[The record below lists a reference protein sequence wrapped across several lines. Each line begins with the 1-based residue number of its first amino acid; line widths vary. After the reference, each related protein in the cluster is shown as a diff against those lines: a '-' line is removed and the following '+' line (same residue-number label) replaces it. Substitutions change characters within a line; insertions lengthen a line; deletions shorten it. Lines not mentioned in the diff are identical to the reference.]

1 MYLKINLFFI
11 LFLFLC
17 SPFKGISQSFEKEAE
32 KKHTI
37 TWTGVSQLKVNDVDS
52 ISFISFNNA
61 IYKNNL
67 PYYLYRI
74 NLSEPYSYTAAILNE
89 NFIECTLEEEKVIEG
104 SYLTEE
110 FQVVSEILYEKKEPV
125 LGVSILPI
133 RKNPFSGKYEK
144 LISFQINLT
153 KNSLLSTERGT
164 RIYATN
170 SVLATGK
177 WYKIGVSQNGIFK
190 LTYED
195 LTKLGMDVSSIN
207 PKNIRIYGN
216 GGGILPENNFIPRH
230 DDLIENA
237 IFVSG
242 ELDNKFNSD
251 DYILFYGESPK
262 QWNYNPSQKKSFH
275 QTNYYSNYTYY
286 FICADLGPG
295 KRITQQASVSAPA
308 NKFVSKFN
316 DYLCHEKD
324 SFNLIISGKEWYGEL
339 FDIQTAYTFQ
349 FSFPSIDINS
359 KVFLRTDIASRYG
372 APSSYKINADGNTF
386 YSMINASSSTN
397 VYANSSIDSL
407 SFYPSGSPITI
418 TITKNTTNAIGWLNF
433 IELNA
438 VRNLALS
445 EPQLI
450 FRNYETVGIGNISEY
465 TITNFSSTSKIWDI
479 TDPHQ
484 IKEQLYLTAGNN
496 GVFSAATDTLKTFV
510 AFTGQTYYSPNLIG
524 LIANQNLH
532 GLPLSD
538 FIIITHPDFV
548 SQANEIANIH
558 STHDNLSS
566 VIVTPNQIYNEFS
579 SGMQDVSAI
588 RDFIKMFYDRAQQ
601 ADEMPKYLLLFGDA
615 SYDYK
620 DRISKNTNFVP
631 TFQSYDG
638 LGQSVSW
645 CSDDFFGFL
654 DNTEGAYVSSLL
666 DIGIGRFPVTTTT
679 EANTMVQKVRT
690 YLEKN
695 NPLAINNS
703 SVNYTSTPSG
713 DWRNTVCFIAD
724 DEDGNI
730 FFSSSESI
738 ANEVDTSFNLINI
751 DKIYSDSYIQETGA
765 GGQRYPQVNESINNR
780 VGKGALI
787 INYIGHGGET
797 GWSLERILQVT
808 DIQSWK
814 NIKNMPLFLTATCEF
829 SRYDDPSR
837 TSAGEYVLL
846 NKSGGGIALLTTS
859 RLAFSNSNH
868 NYNTRFFEHVFKLN
882 EGKYPTLG
890 ELNMLSKNS
899 GLTVDY
905 QIRNFVLLGDPA
917 LRLSYPE
924 NKVITTQ
931 INGHPVGTIKD
942 TLNAFNHVTVSGI
955 IQNTLGEK
963 LTNFNGVVYPS
974 VYDKKTITTTLG
986 NDPGSYPATYNIQKS
1001 ILYKG
1006 KVSVINGEFTFSFI
1020 VPKDISYNYGVG
1032 RISYYAEDGQTNANG
1047 YYENEHF
1054 IIGGTSNLIL
1064 NDSKGPDMELYLN
1077 DTNFVFGGTTDE
1089 NPVLIAHLNDISGIN
1104 TAGNGIGH
1112 DIVAVIDDNTDRSV
1126 VLNDYY
1132 EADLDSYQTGKVRYP
1147 FAKLSDGMHTLKLK
1161 VWDIY
1166 NNSSE
1171 KIIEFIVA
1179 ESGEIALTHVLNYP
1193 NPFTTNTSFYFEHNQ
1208 SYCEMDVKIEIFTIS
1223 GKLIKTI
1230 DKKIQT
1236 MGFRPDPIP
1245 WDGLDEFGDPIGKG
1259 VYIYKLKVKDENG
1272 KTAEKIEKLVIIR

>member
-1 MYLKINLFFI
+1 
-11 LFLFLC
+11 
-17 SPFKGISQSFEKEAE
+17 
-32 KKHTI
+32 
-37 TWTGVSQLKVNDVDS
+37 
-52 ISFISFNNA
+52 
-61 IYKNNL
+61 
-67 PYYLYRI
+67 
-74 NLSEPYSYTAAILNE
+74 
-89 NFIECTLEEEKVIEG
+89 
-104 SYLTEE
+104 
-110 FQVVSEILYEKKEPV
+110 
-125 LGVSILPI
+125 
-133 RKNPFSGKYEK
+133 
-144 LISFQINLT
+144 
-153 KNSLLSTERGT
+153 
-164 RIYATN
+164 
-170 SVLATGK
+170 
-177 WYKIGVSQNGIFK
+177 
-190 LTYED
+190 
-195 LTKLGMDVSSIN
+195 
-207 PKNIRIYGN
+207 
-216 GGGILPENNFIPRH
+216 
-230 DDLIENA
+230 
-237 IFVSG
+237 
-242 ELDNKFNSD
+242 
-251 DYILFYGESPK
+251 
-262 QWNYNPSQKKSFH
+262 
-275 QTNYYSNYTYY
+275 
-286 FICADLGPG
+286 
-295 KRITQQASVSAPA
+295 
-308 NKFVSKFN
+308 
-316 DYLCHEKD
+316 
-324 SFNLIISGKEWYGEL
+324 
-339 FDIQTAYTFQ
+339 
-349 FSFPSIDINS
+349 
-359 KVFLRTDIASRYG
+359 
-372 APSSYKINADGNTF
+372 
-386 YSMINASSSTN
+386 
-397 VYANSSIDSL
+397 
-407 SFYPSGSPITI
+407 
-418 TITKNTTNAIGWLNF
+418 
-433 IELNA
+433 
-438 VRNLALS
+438 
-445 EPQLI
+445 
-450 FRNYETVGIGNISEY
+450 
-465 TITNFSSTSKIWDI
+465 
-479 TDPHQ
+479 
-484 IKEQLYLTAGNN
+484 
-496 GVFSAATDTLKTFV
+496 
-510 AFTGQTYYSPNLIG
+510 
-524 LIANQNLH
+524 
-532 GLPLSD
+532 
-538 FIIITHPDFV
+538 
-548 SQANEIANIH
+548 
-558 STHDNLSS
+558 
-566 VIVTPNQIYNEFS
+566 
-579 SGMQDVSAI
+579 
-588 RDFIKMFYDRAQQ
+588 
-601 ADEMPKYLLLFGDA
+601 
-615 SYDYK
+615 
-620 DRISKNTNFVP
+620 
-631 TFQSYDG
+631 
-638 LGQSVSW
+638 
-645 CSDDFFGFL
+645 
-654 DNTEGAYVSSLL
+654 
-666 DIGIGRFPVTTTT
+666 
-679 EANTMVQKVRT
+679 
-690 YLEKN
+690 
-695 NPLAINNS
+695 
-703 SVNYTSTPSG
+703 
-713 DWRNTVCFIAD
+713 
-724 DEDGNI
+724 
-730 FFSSSESI
+730 
-738 ANEVDTSFNLINI
+738 
-751 DKIYSDSYIQETGA
+751 
-765 GGQRYPQVNESINNR
+765 
-780 VGKGALI
+780 
-787 INYIGHGGET
+787 
-797 GWSLERILQVT
+797 
-808 DIQSWK
+808 
-814 NIKNMPLFLTATCEF
+814 
-829 SRYDDPSR
+829 
-837 TSAGEYVLL
+837 
-846 NKSGGGIALLTTS
+846 
-859 RLAFSNSNH
+859 
-868 NYNTRFFEHVFKLN
+868 FKLN